1 MDLSFASN
9 FTGPAGALVMSLIAM
24 SIVFLVIA
32 ALMFLMMAMH
42 KAADAVD
49 RTHKGSASVGGR

>member
-1 MDLSFASN
+1 
-9 FTGPAGALVMSLIAM
+9 MSLIAM

-42 KAADAVD
+42 KVADAVD
-49 RTHKGSASVGGR
+49 RPHEGSASAGAMLTLLSK

>member
-1 MDLSFASN
+1 
-9 FTGPAGALVMSLIAM
+9 MSLIAM

-42 KAADAVD
+42 RAADAVD
-49 RTHKGSASVGGR
+49 RSHKWSASVGGR